1 MSGKIMKLSEIVGK
15 GYKEFWNFKGRYR
28 VCKGSRASKK
38 SKTMALWSIINMMKH
53 PQANLLVIRQT
64 ANTLKGSCF
73 TELKWAIHRL
83 GVDHLWKIN
92 ESPLEMT
99 YIPTGQKIYFRG
111 LDDPLK
117 VTSITVDVGVLCW
130 MWIEE
135 AYEIMDESAFDTLDE
150 SIRGAVPDGLF
161 KQITLTFNPWNE
173 LHWIKARFFDVVDED
188 ILAITTNYKC
198 NEWLD
203 KHDLKLFE
211 DMKKNRPKR
220 YEVAGLGNWGITDGV
235 IFENWEVQDLTQM
248 IPTFSNIYHGLDFG
262 ATDPNALITFDI
274 EHGQRK
280 LYIFDEFYEGN
291 ITLNRLSEEVSKRIG
306 NRFVTCDSAGKQ
318 NIIELNDRGIWA
330 LPATKGADS
339 ISHGIM
345 FLQDFDIIIHKECK
359 KFIKEISN
367 YTWAKDKFGKSL
379 NVPVDANNHLIDALR
394 YGCEPVMFTNELEST
409 KRLM

>member
-1 MSGKIMKLSEIVGK
+1 
-15 GYKEFWNFKGRYR
+15 
-28 VCKGSRASKK
+28 
-38 SKTMALWSIINMMKH
+38 MMKY
-53 PQANLLVIRQT
+53 PEANALIIRQT

-83 GVDHLWKIN
+83 GVDDLWKIN
-92 ESPLEMT
+92 ENPMEMT
-99 YIPTGQKIYFRG
+99 YKETGQKIYFRG

-117 VTSITVDVGVLCW
+117 VTSITVDVGALCW

-135 AYEIMDESAFDTLDE
+135 AYEIMDEAAFDTLDE
-150 SIRGAVPDGLF
+150 SIRGMVPEGLF
-161 KQITLTFNPWNE
+161 KQVTLTFNPWNE
-173 LHWIKARFFDVVDED
+173 LHWIKARFFDIVDED
-188 ILAITTNYKC
+188 ILAITTNYMC

-211 DMKKNRPKR
+211 DMKKHRPKR

-235 IFENWEVQDLTQM
+235 IFENWEVQDLTEL
-248 IPTFSNIYHGLDFG
+248 IPTFSHIYHGLDFG

-274 EHGQRK
+274 EIGQRK
-280 LYIFDEFYEGN
+280 IYIFDEFYEGN
-291 ITLNRLSEEVSKRIG
+291 ITLNRLSEEVAKRIG

-330 LPATKGADS
+330 LPANKGADS
-339 ISHGIM
+339 VNHGIM
-345 FLQDFDIIIHKECK
+345 FLQDFEIIIHKECK
-359 KFIKEISN
+359 NFIKEISN

-379 NVPVDANNHLIDALR
+379 NTPVDANNHLIDALR
-394 YGCEPVMFTNELEST
+394 YGCEPVMFTSELEST